1 MKIFL
6 SPAKR
11 LNENPTTKW
20 NAQSVPRFLEH
31 SNKVME
37 TLSQKSPQDLKSLM
51 KISDELAEL
60 NYERNQKWN
69 DSPKETE
76 NYHAGLMFDGEV
88 YRGFRES
95 EFSKDDFSYL
105 QENVFILSG
114 LYGILSPTDLVM
126 PYRLEMGTK
135 LPVEGSKNLHEFWRP
150 TLTEFV
156 NNQLKDSEIL
166 LDLASTEYIS
176 ALNKKA
182 LKGNWID
189 VKFKDYKDGK
199 LKQIMVYMKKARGE
213 MAHYCTENKV
223 QTIEE
228 LKKFNRM
235 GYALDGNLSDDKT
248 LVFTR

>member
-11 LNENPTTKW
+11 LNENP
-20 NAQSVPRFLEH
+20 SVQWDIKSEPKFLSH
-31 SNKVME
+31 SNIIMDALRK
-37 TLSQKSPQDLKSLM
+37 QSPNDLKSLM

-60 NYERNQKWN
+60 NYERNQKWS

-76 NYHAGLMFDGEV
+76 SYHAGLMFDGEV

-95 EFSKDDFSYL
+95 KFSKDDFEYL
-105 QENVFILSG
+105 KENVFILSG

-135 LPVEGSKNLHEFWRP
+135 FGFSGNKNLYEFWKP

-156 NNQLKDSEIL
+156 NTQLTEDEVL

-176 ALNKKA
+176 ALDKKA

-223 QTIEE
+223 NSINE
-228 LKKFNRM
+228 LKNFTKM
-235 GYALDGNLSDDKT
+235 DYAYDDNLSNEKT